1 MFWRFEG
8 FAKGGK
14 EVDEK
19 SLGRLNVVSLVLVVV
34 QYWIS
39 VSLEYH
45 Q

>member
-1 MFWRFEG
+1 MGE
-8 FAKGGK
+8 
-14 EVDEK
+14 E
-19 SLGRLNVVSLVLVVV
+19 SLGKLNVVSLVLFVV